1 MTCLKE
7 GSHGQNIY
15 LIADLFKTSL
25 QVITYYYTII
35 MYESHALLYA
45 KFKFIL

>member
-35 MYESHALLYA
+35 MSHALLYA